1 MARLDRCDATSKAAA
16 SRGIERARSLMPR
29 AGPEGLNNEISAELQ
44 SRESCTPPTHFSH
57 PRVPSEMRRGTA
69 LTLALDV
76 APYALVAVAVF
87 TAAFGAPVL
96 TRLCAVVLATYAGNA
111 VFGECDLAS
120 RALGDAPRSAYR
132 GKTVWITGAS
142 QGLGE
147 ELALHLG
154 SMGAK
159 LILSSR
165 REETLRRVC
174 EAATAAGAEDARAL
188 TLDARAGS
196 AAMREKGAAALAL
209 ARKMA
214 GAGDGVDGTDADVGV
229 DYLFH
234 VAGGSQHAAA
244 EDTADEVDRDMF
256 ELNTMS
262 AIALT
267 KALLPSMLARR
278 KGTIVAVGS
287 MAVKCPAPGQATYA
301 ATKAALSAF
310 CHSLRGEVAD
320 RGVSVTVAHPGPI
333 ATGLGGQTRVIF
345 GATLAKSTCDTAA
358 DAAADAAAAA
368 DPTRGAKVGKKERRL
383 DATLVAKRI
392 AAGAALGLDEVVLAT
407 QPIMLLRN
415 FMQFVPSVGFRVLNK
430 VGPKRTRAARLGVS
444 MYELK

>member
-1 MARLDRCDATSKAAA
+1 VYAPAQIVRQGFKHIKKGRGEKAAPA
-16 SRGIERARSLMPR
+16 LFSARA
-29 AGPEGLNNEISAELQ
+29 
-44 SRESCTPPTHFSH
+44 
-57 PRVPSEMRRGTA
+57 MRKGTA

-76 APYALVAVAVF
+76 APYALVALVVF
-87 TAAFGAPVL
+87 TAALGSPVL
-96 TRLCAVVLATYAGNA
+96 AQLCAVVIVVYVGNA
-111 VFGECDLAS
+111 AFGECDLAS
-120 RALGDAPRSAYR
+120 AALGDAPRSAYD
-132 GKTVWITGAS
+132 GKVVWITGAS

-147 ELALHLG
+147 TLAVHLG

-174 EAATAAGAEDARAL
+174 DAARAAGARDARAL

-209 ARKMA
+209 AKEMA
-214 GAGDGVDGTDADVGV
+214 SGASEDETDAMNTDDAGV
-229 DYLFH
+229 DYIFH

-267 KALLPSMLARR
+267 KALLPSMLQRR
-278 KGTIVAVGS
+278 SGTIVAVGS

-320 RGVSVTVAHPGPI
+320 RGVNVTVAHPGPI

-345 GATLAKSTCDTAA
+345 GATLAKSTCDTSDSAGDSA
-358 DAAADAAAAA
+358 EGS
-368 DPTRGAKVGKKERRL
+368 TRGAKVGKKERRL
-383 DATLVAKRI
+383 NALWVARKI

-415 FMQFVPSVGFRVLNK
+415 FMQFVPSVGYRVLNK
-430 VGPKRTRAARLGVS
+430 VGPKRTRAARAGVS

>member
-29 AGPEGLNNEISAELQ
+29 AGPEGLNNEIFAPLFC
-44 SRESCTPPTHFSH
+44 RESCTPPTHFSH
-57 PRVPSEMRRGTA
+57 PRVASEMRRGTA

-111 VFGECDLAS
+111 VLGECDLAS
-120 RALGDAPRSAYR
+120 WALGDAPRSAYR

-154 SMGAK
+154 SMGAR

-174 EAATAAGAEDARAL
+174 EAATAAGAADARAL

-209 ARKMA
+209 AKEMA
-214 GAGDGVDGTDADVGV
+214 GACDGADGTDADIGV

-278 KGTIVAVGS
+278 KGNIVAIGS

-358 DAAADAAAAA
+358 DAAAAAAA

-383 DATLVAKRI
+383 NAEWVAKRI
-392 AAGAALGLDEVVLAT
+392 AAGAALGFDEVVLAT

>member
-1 MARLDRCDATSKAAA
+1 
-16 SRGIERARSLMPR
+16 
-29 AGPEGLNNEISAELQ
+29 
-44 SRESCTPPTHFSH
+44 
-57 PRVPSEMRRGTA
+57 MRRGTA

-209 ARKMA
+209 AKEMA
-214 GAGDGVDGTDADVGV
+214 GSGDGADGTDADVGV

-278 KGTIVAVGS
+278 KGTIVAIGS

-358 DAAADAAAAA
+358 DAAAAAADDDA

-383 DATLVAKRI
+383 NATSVAKRI

>member
-1 MARLDRCDATSKAAA
+1 
-16 SRGIERARSLMPR
+16 
-29 AGPEGLNNEISAELQ
+29 
-44 SRESCTPPTHFSH
+44 
-57 PRVPSEMRRGTA
+57 MRRGTA

-267 KALLPSMLARR
+267 KALLPSMLARG

-358 DAAADAAAAA
+358 DAAAAAA

-383 DATLVAKRI
+383 DATWVAKRI
-392 AAGAALGLDEVVLAT
+392 AAGAAAGLDEVVLAT

>member
-1 MARLDRCDATSKAAA
+1 
-16 SRGIERARSLMPR
+16 
-29 AGPEGLNNEISAELQ
+29 
-44 SRESCTPPTHFSH
+44 
-57 PRVPSEMRRGTA
+57 MRRGTA

-209 ARKMA
+209 AREMA

-368 DPTRGAKVGKKERRL
+368 DPTRGTKVGKKERRL
-383 DATLVAKRI
+383 DATSVAKRI

>member
-1 MARLDRCDATSKAAA
+1 
-16 SRGIERARSLMPR
+16 
-29 AGPEGLNNEISAELQ
+29 
-44 SRESCTPPTHFSH
+44 
-57 PRVPSEMRRGTA
+57 MRRGTA

-120 RALGDAPRSAYR
+120 WALGDAPRSAYR

-174 EAATAAGAEDARAL
+174 ARRRPRRGAEDARAL
-188 TLDARAGS
+188 TLDARAVS

-209 ARKMA
+209 AKEMA

-234 VAGGSQHAAA
+234 VAGG
-244 EDTADEVDRDMF
+244 R
-256 ELNTMS
+256 
-262 AIALT
+262 
-267 KALLPSMLARR
+267 
-278 KGTIVAVGS
+278 
-287 MAVKCPAPGQATYA
+287 
-301 ATKAALSAF
+301 
-310 CHSLRGEVAD
+310 
-320 RGVSVTVAHPGPI
+320 
-333 ATGLGGQTRVIF
+333 
-345 GATLAKSTCDTAA
+345 STPPPRTP
-358 DAAADAAAAA
+358 
-368 DPTRGAKVGKKERRL
+368 PTRSIG
-383 DATLVAKRI
+383 TC
-392 AAGAALGLDEVVLAT
+392 
-407 QPIMLLRN
+407 
-415 FMQFVPSVGFRVLNK
+415 SSS
-430 VGPKRTRAARLGVS
+430 TR
-444 MYELK
+444 

>member
-1 MARLDRCDATSKAAA
+1 
-16 SRGIERARSLMPR
+16 
-29 AGPEGLNNEISAELQ
+29 
-44 SRESCTPPTHFSH
+44 
-57 PRVPSEMRRGTA
+57 MRRGTA

-209 ARKMA
+209 AREIA

-368 DPTRGAKVGKKERRL
+368 DPTRGTKVGKKERRL
-383 DATLVAKRI
+383 DATSVAKRI

>member
-1 MARLDRCDATSKAAA
+1 
-16 SRGIERARSLMPR
+16 
-29 AGPEGLNNEISAELQ
+29 
-44 SRESCTPPTHFSH
+44 
-57 PRVPSEMRRGTA
+57 MRRGTA

-76 APYALVAVAVF
+76 APYALVAVVVF

-383 DATLVAKRI
+383 DATSVAKRI

-430 VGPKRTRAARLGVS
+430 VGPKRTRAARLGAPCATTTCRRTSSSRPVRKWCCGS
-444 MYELK
+444 TAARPAPTP

>member
-1 MARLDRCDATSKAAA
+1 
-16 SRGIERARSLMPR
+16 
-29 AGPEGLNNEISAELQ
+29 
-44 SRESCTPPTHFSH
+44 
-57 PRVPSEMRRGTA
+57 MRRGTA

-209 ARKMA
+209 AREMA

-383 DATLVAKRI
+383 DATSVAKRI

>member
-1 MARLDRCDATSKAAA
+1 
-16 SRGIERARSLMPR
+16 
-29 AGPEGLNNEISAELQ
+29 
-44 SRESCTPPTHFSH
+44 
-57 PRVPSEMRRGTA
+57 MRRGTA

-209 ARKMA
+209 AKEMA
-214 GAGDGVDGTDADVGV
+214 GSGDGADGTDADVGV

-278 KGTIVAVGS
+278 KGTIVAIGS

-358 DAAADAAAAA
+358 DAAAAAADDDA

-383 DATLVAKRI
+383 DATTVAKRI

>member
-1 MARLDRCDATSKAAA
+1 
-16 SRGIERARSLMPR
+16 
-29 AGPEGLNNEISAELQ
+29 
-44 SRESCTPPTHFSH
+44 
-57 PRVPSEMRRGTA
+57 MRRGTA

-209 ARKMA
+209 AREMA

-229 DYLFH
+229 DYLFP

-383 DATLVAKRI
+383 DATSVAKRI

>member
-1 MARLDRCDATSKAAA
+1 
-16 SRGIERARSLMPR
+16 
-29 AGPEGLNNEISAELQ
+29 
-44 SRESCTPPTHFSH
+44 
-57 PRVPSEMRRGTA
+57 MRRGTA

-174 EAATAAGAEDARAL
+174 EAATAAGAADARAL

-209 ARKMA
+209 AKDMA
-214 GAGDGVDGTDADVGV
+214 GAGDGADGTDADIGV

-383 DATLVAKRI
+383 DATSVAKRI

>member
-1 MARLDRCDATSKAAA
+1 
-16 SRGIERARSLMPR
+16 
-29 AGPEGLNNEISAELQ
+29 
-44 SRESCTPPTHFSH
+44 
-57 PRVPSEMRRGTA
+57 MRRGTA

-209 ARKMA
+209 AREMA

-358 DAAADAAAAA
+358 DAAADAADAA

-383 DATLVAKRI
+383 DATSVAKRI

>member
-1 MARLDRCDATSKAAA
+1 
-16 SRGIERARSLMPR
+16 
-29 AGPEGLNNEISAELQ
+29 
-44 SRESCTPPTHFSH
+44 
-57 PRVPSEMRRGTA
+57 MRRGTA

-209 ARKMA
+209 AKEMA
-214 GAGDGVDGTDADVGV
+214 GSGDGADGTDADVGV

-358 DAAADAAAAA
+358 DAAAAAADDDA

-383 DATLVAKRI
+383 NATSVAKRI

>member
-1 MARLDRCDATSKAAA
+1 
-16 SRGIERARSLMPR
+16 
-29 AGPEGLNNEISAELQ
+29 
-44 SRESCTPPTHFSH
+44 
-57 PRVPSEMRRGTA
+57 MRRGTA

-209 ARKMA
+209 AREMA

-383 DATLVAKRI
+383 NATSVAKRI

>member
-1 MARLDRCDATSKAAA
+1 
-16 SRGIERARSLMPR
+16 
-29 AGPEGLNNEISAELQ
+29 
-44 SRESCTPPTHFSH
+44 
-57 PRVPSEMRRGTA
+57 MRRGTA

-209 ARKMA
+209 AREMA

-383 DATLVAKRI
+383 DVTSVAKRI

>member
-1 MARLDRCDATSKAAA
+1 
-16 SRGIERARSLMPR
+16 
-29 AGPEGLNNEISAELQ
+29 
-44 SRESCTPPTHFSH
+44 
-57 PRVPSEMRRGTA
+57 MRRGTA

-209 ARKMA
+209 AREMA

>member
-1 MARLDRCDATSKAAA
+1 
-16 SRGIERARSLMPR
+16 
-29 AGPEGLNNEISAELQ
+29 
-44 SRESCTPPTHFSH
+44 
-57 PRVPSEMRRGTA
+57 MRRGTA

-209 ARKMA
+209 AREMA

-358 DAAADAAAAA
+358 DAAAAAAA

-383 DATLVAKRI
+383 NAEWVAKRI
-392 AAGAALGLDEVVLAT
+392 AAGAALGVDEVVLAT

>member
-1 MARLDRCDATSKAAA
+1 
-16 SRGIERARSLMPR
+16 
-29 AGPEGLNNEISAELQ
+29 
-44 SRESCTPPTHFSH
+44 
-57 PRVPSEMRRGTA
+57 MRRGTA

-209 ARKMA
+209 AREMA

-358 DAAADAAAAA
+358 DAAAAAADDDA

-383 DATLVAKRI
+383 NATSVAKRI

>member
-1 MARLDRCDATSKAAA
+1 MKKAQGEKAAPA
-16 SRGIERARSLMPR
+16 LF
-29 AGPEGLNNEISAELQ
+29 SA
-44 SRESCTPPTHFSH
+44 
-57 PRVPSEMRRGTA
+57 MRKGTA

-76 APYALVAVAVF
+76 APYALVAVVVF
-87 TAAFGAPVL
+87 TAALGSPVL
-96 TRLCAVVLATYAGNA
+96 AQLCAVVIVVYVGNA
-111 VFGECDLAS
+111 AFGECDLAS
-120 RALGDAPRSAYR
+120 AALGDAPRSAYD
-132 GKTVWITGAS
+132 GKVVWITGAS

-147 ELALHLG
+147 TLAVHLG

-174 EAATAAGAEDARAL
+174 DAARAAGARDARAL

-209 ARKMA
+209 AKEMA
-214 GAGDGVDGTDADVGV
+214 SGASEDETDAMNTDDAGV
-229 DYLFH
+229 DYIFH

-267 KALLPSMLARR
+267 KALLPSMLQRR
-278 KGTIVAVGS
+278 SGTIVAVGS

-320 RGVSVTVAHPGPI
+320 R
-333 ATGLGGQTRVIF
+333 
-345 GATLAKSTCDTAA
+345 
-358 DAAADAAAAA
+358 
-368 DPTRGAKVGKKERRL
+368 
-383 DATLVAKRI
+383 
-392 AAGAALGLDEVVLAT
+392 
-407 QPIMLLRN
+407 
-415 FMQFVPSVGFRVLNK
+415 
-430 VGPKRTRAARLGVS
+430 
-444 MYELK
+444 